1 VESHRIGRPRPSYLR
16 ALGRLEPPEC
26 VEVDGTA
33 FHLAEV
39 FKHDSWA
46 ATAKYVEASS
56 GKTGSE
62 VDSQARTPRVI
73 VCKFNRQASI
83 GPIPMRWL
91 GRWLACRE
99 TMFLTMLQNVPG
111 IPRVYPTV
119 RVRGQVARHVSAHDF
134 VDGSPLSL
142 SHQPGEA
149 FFRRV
154 DELLSELHRRRIAYV
169 DLHKQEN
176 VIVGSDGSPYLIDFQ
191 ISLRMPAWIC
201 LNPLLKILCDCDRYH
216 VAKHRNAHR
225 IPGTQ
230 PIRPWIIRA
239 HRQIA
244 VPFRTLRRKL
254 LVWIGVR
261 RGEGRAS
268 SELAPEIGLRSH

>member
-1 VESHRIGRPRPSYLR
+1 V
-16 ALGRLEPPEC
+16 
-26 VEVDGTA
+26 
-33 FHLAEV
+33 EV

-46 ATAKYVEASS
+46 ATASYAQAVPGVKDR
-56 GKTGSE
+56 
-62 VDSQARTPRVI
+62 DSRTSRII

-83 GPIPMRWL
+83 GPIPMGWL
-91 GRWLACRE
+91 GRWLARRE
-99 TMFLTMLQNVPG
+99 TMFLTLLQNVPG

-119 RVRGQVARHVSAHDF
+119 RIHGTIASHVSAHDF
-134 VDGSPLSL
+134 VEGRPLSL
-142 SHQPGEA
+142 SHPPGEA
-149 FFRRV
+149 FFDRV
-154 DELLSELHRRRIAYV
+154 DDLLKELHSRRIAYV

-176 VIVGSDGSPYLIDFQ
+176 VIVGNDGNPYLIDFQ
-191 ISLRMPAWIC
+191 ISLRLPAWPW

-216 VAKHRNAHR
+216 MAKHRNAHH
-225 IPGTQ
+225 IHAAQ
-230 PIRPWIIRA
+230 PVRPWIIRA

-268 SELAPEIGLRSH
+268 SEFAPEIGLRSN